1 VHGRPDLPLC
11 REPDNQVTG
20 NARIRFCMADRH
32 ETPKDPRKPDGG
44 AAAVLQEIE
53 AVIRDGTVSGD
64 GFHPGDEESQQRLEE
79 ILSGIMATQQFALAM
94 ANGDL
99 SRDLAAKGYLAGSL
113 KSLQSSL
120 RHLTWQA
127 GQIAQGDFGQR
138 VHFMGDF
145 SASFNTMVEHLA
157 RDEIDRTRR
166 EQELMSANMA
176 LTQEIAEHR
185 RTEEALRLTN
195 RKLNLLASIT
205 RHDIRNQ
212 LTALSAFLYLTRETS
227 GDPVAQAAYF
237 DKEDRILTTII
248 SQINFTKDYESL
260 GVKEP
265 VWNNVASIIREVTPE
280 LPFGSVRLVAE
291 TGGLEIYADLL
302 AAKVFYNLIDNAL
315 RYGGETMTEIRV
327 TSEET
332 PGGLV
337 ITVQDDGAGIAA
349 GDHDHLFTKGFGKN
363 TGFGLHLSRE
373 ILSLTNIV
381 ITEDSE
387 PGTGARFRITV
398 PKGAYRFP

>member
-1 VHGRPDLPLC
+1 M
-11 REPDNQVTG
+11 T
-20 NARIRFCMADRH
+20 DRH
-32 ETPKDPRKPDGG
+32 TTRKSPRKPHD
-44 AAAVLQEIE
+44 ATTAVLKEIE
-53 AVIRDGTVSGD
+53 AAIMDGRVSGD
-64 GFHPGDEESQQRLEE
+64 GLRPDDEESRQRMEE

-99 SRDLAAKGYLAGSL
+99 SLDLAAKGYLAGSL
-113 KSLQSSL
+113 KTLQSSL

-127 GQIAQGDFGQR
+127 GQIARGDFGQQ

-145 SASFNTMVEHLA
+145 SASFNAMVKHLA
-157 RDEIDRTRR
+157 QDEIDRARR
-166 EQELMSANMA
+166 EQELRSANTA
-176 LTQEIAEHR
+176 LMQEIAEHR
-185 RTEEALRLTN
+185 RTEDALKLTN

-212 LTALSAFLYLTRETS
+212 LMALSSFQYLNREAA
-227 GDPVAQAAYF
+227 GDPAAQATYF
-237 DKEDRILTTII
+237 DKEDRILNTII

-265 VWNNVASIIREVTPE
+265 VWNNVASIITEVSSE
-280 LPFGSVRLVAE
+280 LPFGRVQLIAD
-291 TGGLEIYADLL
+291 TGGAEIYADLL

-315 RYGGETMTEIRV
+315 RYGGETMTEISV
-327 TSEET
+327 TSEER

-337 ITVQDDGAGIAA
+337 ITLQDDGAGIAA
-349 GDHDHLFTKGFGKN
+349 ADREHLFTKGYGKN

-373 ILSLTNIV
+373 ILSLTDIT

-398 PKGAYRFP
+398 PRGAYRFA